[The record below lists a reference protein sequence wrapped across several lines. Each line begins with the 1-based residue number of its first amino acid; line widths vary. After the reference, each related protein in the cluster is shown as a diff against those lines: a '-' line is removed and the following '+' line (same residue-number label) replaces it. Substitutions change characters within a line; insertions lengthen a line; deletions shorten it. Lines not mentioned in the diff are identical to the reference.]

1 MCNNYSTKKK
11 KQNTLECRMCSK
23 ISDTSS
29 SSSCSSGRR
38 HFQGILIWHLCYSIT
53 SWMLRGLGNLQ
64 RDWERSLPSHFL
76 HHRMARSEFLFLDQP
91 SIALPL
97 RCGATCCNH
106 KTQRISLPGGPVFL
120 QGTCAWKRQLGRSPK
135 TIQSNLICF
144 CSTLES
150 GMLLNMQPN
159 YYYE

>member
-1 MCNNYSTKKK
+1 MRCVITTAHKKK
-11 KQNTLECRMCSK
+11 HLRVFENFWYVQQQLLQLRPAPFSRNT
-23 ISDTSS
+23 DTTSMLQH
-29 SSSCSSGRR
+29 
-38 HFQGILIWHLCYSIT
+38 HFLNAVWPS
-53 SWMLRGLGNLQ
+53 NLQ

-91 SIALPL
+91 LALPL

-106 KTQRISLPGGPVFL
+106 KTQRISLPGGSTRFL
-120 QGTCAWKRQLGRSPK
+120 QETCAWKRQLGHSPK

-150 GMLLNMQPN
+150 RMLLNMQPN